1 MSVRINMVLSD
12 KLNQEIEKIMEAD
25 SDTTR
30 SEIFR
35 KALELYLAARNGKRQ
50 GLKIGLVDADTDKL
64 KTEIIGL

>member
-12 KLNQEIEKIMEAD
+12 KLNQEIEKIIEAD

-35 KALELYLAARNGKRQ
+35 KAIELYLAARNGAAH
-50 GLKIGLVDADTDKL
+50 GLKIGLVERDTDKL
-64 KTEIIGL
+64 RTEIIGL